1 VRPEKIRLHLEPPPN
16 ALNCFAA
23 HIENVVYVGTD
34 TRFGVRLSPPGT
46 RSGLTLRV
54 RQQNLVSTPDPTAYF
69 GGQTDVYVTWLPESA
84 QVLVE

>member
-1 VRPEKIRLHLEPPPN
+1 
-16 ALNCFAA
+16 
-23 HIENVVYVGTD
+23 
-34 TRFGVRLSPPGT
+34 
-46 RSGLTLRV
+46 LTLRV